1 MKPKILTPE
10 PTEHEIQ
17 HSAYLL
23 WEQAGRP
30 AGRDW
35 EFWLTAKE
43 RLKHLAP
50 VTTGA
55 RRGPAVHG
63 GLSEKTV
70 RAILAD

>member
-1 MKPKILTPE
+1 MKPRFLPPE
-10 PTEHEIQ
+10 PTEQEIQ

-35 EFWLTAKE
+35 DFWLAAKE
-43 RLKHLAP
+43 RLKHRAP
-50 VTTGA
+50 AGTGG
-55 RRGPAVHG
+55 RRRPPTRG
-63 GLSEKTV
+63 GLSEKSI